1 MDGSFPI
8 EDSRKHEAEIPVGE
22 VLTPEVSIIVPARNE
37 EANLGACLQS
47 LVSQSEV
54 DLEIIVVDD
63 ESVDRSREIAQSFGQ
78 VRVIAADPLRRD
90 DTGALWSGKNNALV
104 SGTKEARGKWL
115 LFTDADTVHRPGS
128 LRRALKEA
136 EERRADLLSYSP
148 AQVVA
153 SFTERAVMP
162 VVFAELAAE
171 YPPEKVRDPHSAIA
185 AANGQYILVRRA
197 CYDAVGGHSAI
208 ATEILEDVALARK
221 FRDADYSIHFRYGG
235 DAVATRM
242 YRNWV
247 QLRDGWTKNLALL
260 FPQPIALA
268 LKSIAAW
275 SAAWFAVAMVVAG
288 LRSGH
293 YVWIAAVAIWLLV
306 YWRIR
311 AAHFSRENNLLAMA
325 FGMPIFSY
333 LVLRSRRAHAGG
345 EVEWKGRMYGTR
357 LSKPNSLMSEQVE
370 IATPS
375 TELKVRN

>member
-1 MDGSFPI
+1 MDSSFPI
-8 EDSRKHEAEIPVGE
+8 EDSQKHEAKTPVGE

-63 ESVDRSREIAQSFGQ
+63 ESVDRSRAIAQSFGQ

-90 DTGALWSGKNNALV
+90 DAGALWSGKNNALV

-128 LRRALKEA
+128 LQRALKEA
-136 EERRADLLSYSP
+136 EERRVDLLSYSP
-148 AQVVA
+148 AQLVA

-162 VVFAELAAE
+162 VIFAELAAE
-171 YPPEKVRDPHSAIA
+171 YPPEKVRDPHSAIV

-221 FRDADYSIHFRYGG
+221 FRDAGYSIHFRYGG

-242 YRNWV
+242 YRNWI

-333 LVLRSRRAHAGG
+333 LVLRSRRAHARG
-345 EVEWKGRMYGTR
+345 EVEWKGRTYGTR
-357 LSKPNSLMSEQVE
+357 LPTPDSLISEQAE
-370 IATPS
+370 IATPP
-375 TELKVRN
+375 TELKVQS